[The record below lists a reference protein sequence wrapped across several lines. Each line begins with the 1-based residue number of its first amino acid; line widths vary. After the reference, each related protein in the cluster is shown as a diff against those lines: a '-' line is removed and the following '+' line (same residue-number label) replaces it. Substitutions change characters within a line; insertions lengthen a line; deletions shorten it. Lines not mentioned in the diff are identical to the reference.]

1 MKVFSFASALAIMAS
16 QVYALFD
23 DVEQLTSDNWA
34 EKIDSDGDHLWVVT
48 FYADWCPY
56 CQKFEPELS
65 GAVKELGE
73 TDKRVKFGAVDVM
86 EHRDLIAKYGVRR
99 SPTIKVFGADKS
111 TPTDYVGKRH
121 TADLVSYCNDECTTL
136 GYVGD
141 ITADAGLTK
150 LDLDSEKGGDIEVAE
165 VPETTG
171 DLLKDDQIGELE
183 VDEVD
188 EGDIASLGEL
198 EVEAGL
204 DEDKL
209 ANQLVGED
217 LEVHIG
223 HDEGELHGET
233 VPEKVLT
240 PTEVP
245 EPENLIPRNPG
256 FVYNMEGIIG
266 TIAGAHETRVKK
278 LNKDHELDIAA
289 FDDVLV
295 DREIGIKKDYDSK
308 LQNLKVERTEALKK
322 NKLDWEKEKY
332 DKNETHKQHLLSLD
346 EEAAITIDSI
356 LFGHETQLDLEAVVG
371 RLDRDWFSLDW
382 GSLKRPLTGPVVEP
396 GLQDVGK

>member
-23 DVEQLTSDNWA
+23 DVTPLTSDNWA
-34 EKIDSDGDHLWVVT
+34 ETVDSDGDHLWIVT

-56 CQKFEPELS
+56 CQKFETELS
-65 GAVKELGE
+65 GAVKELAD

-121 TADLVSYCNDECTTL
+121 TADLVSYANDECTTL

-165 VPETTG
+165 MPETTG
-171 DLLKDDQIGELE
+171 KDNHIGELE
-183 VDEVD
+183 VN

-204 DEDKL
+204 DEDKQ

-217 LEVHIG
+217 LEVQID
-223 HDEGELHGET
+223 HDEGELYDET
-233 VPEKVLT
+233 VSEKVPT

-266 TIAGAHETRVKK
+266 TIASAHETRVKK
-278 LNKDHELDIAA
+278 LNKDHELDIIA

-295 DREIGIKKDYDSK
+295 DREIGIKKDYDRK
-308 LQNLKVERTEALKK
+308 LKNLKVER
-322 NKLDWEKEKY
+322 
-332 DKNETHKQHLLSLD
+332 
-346 EEAAITIDSI
+346 
-356 LFGHETQLDLEAVVG
+356 
-371 RLDRDWFSLDW
+371 
-382 GSLKRPLTGPVVEP
+382 
-396 GLQDVGK
+396 